1 MGNLATQA
9 SDTAMLVGCEEA
21 SPLARALME
30 AAARLRIPSRLK
42 PEDDFVRYALDS
54 AAIVAITDVRG
65 TITYVNSKFCE
76 ISGYSELELIGS
88 NHRMLKSGEHN
99 KGYFREMY
107 REIARG
113 RVWHGEICNR
123 RKDGS
128 RYWVDT
134 TIVPHVSARG
144 KIDSYTS
151 IRFDIT
157 ARKLLEDELRASKEH
172 LRRIANIDPLTDL
185 PNRRR
190 FQEYIASLVSG
201 HGYCG
206 HEFHLALLD
215 LDTFKEINDSFGHP
229 AGDEFLQTVATCLR
243 SVADERLLI
252 FRLGGDEFGLIFVGG
267 TSGEANAL
275 FEQVL
280 QAIRQ
285 PTQIAGTSRRCS
297 ASLGV
302 ANYPKHGTDLD
313 SLLKAADLALYHA
326 KSLGRD
332 RVEIF
337 QPRLKEMA
345 ERKSEVLAEIEKG
358 LLLDAFELHYQPI
371 VSVTSGGGVSLEAL
385 MRWRHSQRG
394 LLTPAAFQEGFSDPA
409 MRATLGMFMLERV
422 FRDAVRLRKKRVKLN
437 RIAINLTNSEF
448 RSDEFLERFFQLSG
462 ETGIGPES
470 FCVEVTEG
478 MFLGL
483 NQKRVERGLHRLH
496 DAGVEVALDDF
507 GTGYASLTHLRQ
519 LPIDR
524 LKIDRSF
531 VSNIVASREDQAIVR
546 GIIDIAHSLGKVVTA
561 EGVETV
567 EQADILSQMSCDML
581 QGWYFGKACEVERLA
596 EMLKGMPKVGGRHA
610 VARKRAKHS
619 LVRT

>member
-1 MGNLATQA
+1 MK
-9 SDTAMLVGCEEA
+9 
-21 SPLARALME
+21 
-30 AAARLRIPSRLK
+30 AAAKLRIPSQLN

-54 AAIVAITDVRG
+54 AAIVATTDVRG

-76 ISGYSELELIGS
+76 ISGYSEAELIGS
-88 NHRMLKSGEHN
+88 NHRMLKSGEH
-99 KGYFREMY
+99 GMEFFRAMY

-134 TIVPHVSARG
+134 TIVPHTSARG

-190 FQEYIASLVSG
+190 FQEYITSLVAEHAHSG
-201 HGYCG
+201 R
-206 HEFHLALLD
+206 EFHLALLD
-215 LDTFKEINDSFGHP
+215 VDTFKEINDSFGHP
-229 AGDEFLQTVATCLR
+229 AGDAFLQTVASRLR
-243 SVADERLLI
+243 SVADERMLI
-252 FRLGGDEFGLIFVGG
+252 FRLGGDEFGLIFVEG
-267 TSGEANAL
+267 TSEEANAL
-275 FEQVL
+275 FEHAL
-280 QAIRQ
+280 EAIRQ

-302 ANYPKHGTDLD
+302 ANFPGHGRDLD
-313 SLLKAADLALYHA
+313 SLLTAADLALYHA

-332 RVEIF
+332 RVEVF
-337 QPRLKEMA
+337 QPRLKEVA
-345 ERKSEVLAEIEKG
+345 ERKSEVLAEIEQG
-358 LLLDAFELHYQPI
+358 LQLNAFELHYQPI
-371 VSVTSGGGVSLEAL
+371 VPVASDRNMSLEAL
-385 MRWRHSQRG
+385 MRWRHPQRG
-394 LLTPAAFQEGFSDPA
+394 LLTPAVFQEGFSDPA
-409 MRATLGMFMLERV
+409 VRATLGQFMLERV
-422 FRDAVRLRKKRVKLN
+422 FRDVGQLRKKGVPLN
-437 RIAINLTNSEF
+437 RVAINLTNSDF
-448 RSDEFLERFFQLSG
+448 RSDSFLDRFFELSN
-462 ETGIGPES
+462 ETGVGPQC

-483 NQKRVERGLHRLH
+483 NQKRVEEGLHRLH

-531 VSNIVASREDQAIVR
+531 VANMVTSKEDQAIAR
-546 GIIDIAHSLGKVVTA
+546 GIIEIAHSLGKAVTA
-561 EGVETV
+561 EGVETLEQV
-567 EQADILSQMSCDML
+567 ELLSQMNCDLL
-581 QGWYFGKACEVERLA
+581 QGWYFGKACEVERLVDVLEA
-596 EMLKGMPKVGGRHA
+596 MPPIRQRLVKAGTTTEASRNPQWPPAWLGSWLQLPWHHGRSA
-610 VARKRAKHS
+610 
-619 LVRT
+619 